1 MDVARPD
8 IALAKRRKRNRLII
22 ISVIVVAVTTYGL
35 SRLKPAVPTVDRNLV
50 WIDTVK
56 RGPLIRQVQGS
67 GTLVPEDIRWITS
80 RASGRVDKIVLRPGA
95 KVEPDSVIVVLYNT
109 EVVQTANQA
118 EANLKVG
125 EAELAN
131 LRFQLEGDLL
141 AAEAAAFR
149 AQGQFDEMKATNDG
163 DKRLFEKGFITASDL
178 RRSESNLANAE
189 RANEAEKK
197 RLASTKDGLA
207 PRLAAKTAAVEQQR
221 ATAKLR
227 REEVDGLQVKA
238 GMSGVLQVMSLQ
250 IGAQVG
256 SGTNL
261 ARVADP
267 SRLKAEVR
275 IAETQAKDVRIGQV
289 ATVDTRNGVVPAR
302 VTRIDPA
309 VVQGTVTVDLEITG
323 PLPAGA
329 RPDLS
334 VDGIVE
340 LERLTDVMY
349 TGRPAFGIGKGTA
362 VGIFRLEE
370 DGIHAQRVPVQLG
383 RSSVNSI
390 EVVRGLEPGD
400 RIILSDMSQWDGNE
414 RIKLK

>member
-8 IALAKRRKRNRLII
+8 IAIAKRKKRNRLII
-22 ISVIVVAVTTYGL
+22 ISVIVLAGVTYGL

-50 WIDTVK
+50 YIDTVK
-56 RGPLIRQVQGS
+56 RGPLVRQVQGS

-80 RASGRVDKIVLRPGA
+80 RASGRVDKVVLRPGA
-95 KVEPDSVIVVLYNT
+95 KVEPDSVIVILYNT
-109 EVVQTANQA
+109 EVAQTANQA
-118 EANLKVG
+118 DTALKVA

-131 LRFQLEGDLL
+131 LKFQLEGDLL
-141 AAEAAAFR
+141 SAEASAYSRENAYLE
-149 AQGQFDEMKATNDG
+149 AKATNDG
-163 DKRLFEKGFITASDL
+163 DKRLFAKNFITPSDL
-178 RRSESNLANAE
+178 RKSESNLANAE
-189 RANEAEKK
+189 KANEAEKK
-197 RLASTKDGLA
+197 RLAFTKDGLA
-207 PRLAAKTAAVEQQR
+207 PRLAAKSASVEQLR

-227 REEVDGLQVKA
+227 REEVEGLQVKA
-238 GMSGVLQVMSLQ
+238 GMTGVLQVMSLQ
-250 IGAQVG
+250 IGSQVG

-275 IAETQAKDVRIGQV
+275 VAETQAKDVRIGQV
-289 ATVDTRNGVVPAR
+289 ATVDTRNGIVPAR
-302 VTRIDPA
+302 VARIDPA
-309 VVQGTVTVDLEITG
+309 VLQGTVTVDLEITG
-323 PLPAGA
+323 DLPAGA

-340 LERLTDVMY
+340 LERLTDVIF
-349 TGRPAFGIGKGTA
+349 TARPSFGIGKGT

-383 RSSVNSI
+383 RSSVNSV
-390 EVVRGLEPGD
+390 EVVKGLEPGD
-400 RIILSDMSQWDGNE
+400 RIILSDMSQWDGTE

>member
-8 IALAKRRKRNRLII
+8 IARAKKRKRNRVII
-22 ISVIVVAVTTYGL
+22 ISAIVLAVTTYGL
-35 SRLKPAVPTVDRNLV
+35 SRLKPAVPNVDRNLV

-56 RGPLIRQVQGS
+56 RGPLVRQVQGS

-109 EVVQTANQA
+109 EVAQTANQA
-118 EANLKVG
+118 ETQFKVG

-141 AAEAAAFR
+141 AAEASAFR
-149 AQGQFDEMKATNDG
+149 AQGQLDELKATNDG
-163 DKRLFEKGFITASDL
+163 DKRLFEKGFITTSDL

-197 RLASTKDGLA
+197 RLVSTKDGLA
-207 PRLAAKTAAVEQQR
+207 PRLAAKTAAVEQLR

-227 REEVDGLQVKA
+227 REEVEGLQVKA
-238 GMSGVLQVMSLQ
+238 GMTGVLQVMSLQ
-250 IGAQVG
+250 IGSQVG

-267 SRLKAEVR
+267 SRLKAEIRV
-275 IAETQAKDVRIGQV
+275 AETQAKDVRIGQV
-289 ATVDTRNGVVPAR
+289 GTVDTRNGIVPAK
-302 VTRIDPA
+302 VIRIDPA
-309 VVQGTVTVDLEITG
+309 VLQGTVTVDLEVTG
-323 PLPAGA
+323 ELPAGA

-334 VDGIVE
+334 VDGIIE
-340 LERLTDVMY
+340 LERLTDVMF
-349 TGRPAFGIGKGTA
+349 TSRPAFGTGKGS
-362 VGIFRLEE
+362 VGIFRLEA

-383 RSSVNSI
+383 RSSVTSV

-400 RIILSDMSQWDGNE
+400 RIILSDMSQWDGVA
-414 RIKLK
+414 RITLK